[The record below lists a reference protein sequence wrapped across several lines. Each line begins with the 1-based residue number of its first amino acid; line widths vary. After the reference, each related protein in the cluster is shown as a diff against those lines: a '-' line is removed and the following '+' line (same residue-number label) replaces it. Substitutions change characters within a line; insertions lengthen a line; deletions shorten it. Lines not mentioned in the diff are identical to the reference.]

1 MYLGYLITF
10 DLTRWWSI
18 SHTIYRIGTIAW
30 LIFDFCSD
38 GHRMRITFCR
48 VFSNFHFASDFL
60 STHYSS
66 HDEYKPGCITLLP
79 YKTFKF
85 GNILWGCVL
94 HKKWTG
100 HIFTSQGIY
109 LKSLYSFTL
118 HLFQILSGPY
128 GNAYKVL
135 FCQFSKI
142 NIFDERSDVY
152 KKDYLAT
159 SLDTQKSF
167 RILRIWFA
175 SISIILY
182 KKGGYWAQLRIDN
195 IKLYGNLL
203 LPSVFQI
210 RSF

>member
-1 MYLGYLITF
+1 M
-10 DLTRWWSI
+10 
-18 SHTIYRIGTIAW
+18 
-30 LIFDFCSD
+30 
-38 GHRMRITFCR
+38 
-48 VFSNFHFASDFL
+48 
-60 STHYSS
+60 
-66 HDEYKPGCITLLP
+66 
-79 YKTFKF
+79 
-85 GNILWGCVL
+85 

-100 HIFTSQGIY
+100 HIFASQGIY

-118 HLFQILSGPY
+118 HLFQIFTGPY
-128 GNAYKVL
+128 GNAYKVFL
-135 FCQFSKI
+135 CQFSKI

-182 KKGGYWAQLRIDN
+182 EKGSYWCLLRIDN

-203 LPSVFQI
+203 LLAVFSIQI
-210 RSF
+210 ILVYVLKFNSLILLTVFIKMPYLESSENFSCISHFVFDPWHRTKCYKHTYWKVCA